1 MEISSISSSMNFDST
16 SLFTKWDT
24 DGSGGID
31 KDEFLANVKR
41 MDGDTDEKLE
51 KMFEETDTDG
61 DGIIS
66 QAEND
71 AVMERMSQGGQK
83 MQGPPPAK
91 PADSSSS
98 GSSTTTTYD
107 VRDTNEDG
115 EVSTEEK
122 LEYILKLIEE
132 QQEADSTQNQ
142 YTLTGASTESSSMVT
157 NTFSV
162 KA

>member
-1 MEISSISSSMNFDST
+1 MEISSISSSYNLDST
-16 SLFTKWDT
+16 SLFKKWDT
-24 DGSGGID
+24 DSSGGIS
-31 KDEFLANVKR
+31 KEEFLANIQR

-71 AVMERMSQGGQK
+71 AAMERMAQGGQK

-91 PADSSSS
+91 PADSTSSS
-98 GSSTTTTYD
+98 SSTTTTYD

-122 LEYILKLIEE
+122 LEYILKLIQE

-142 YTLTGASTESSSMVT
+142 YTLTGASTESSSLVT